1 MIIHCYFGI
10 PLSGPATADKVLVL
24 DHLSLL
30 YTRFVTIVTI
40 TKLSK
45 QTSSCSWI
53 ILLNSPG
60 GSILQWVD
68 RQGLLCVA
76 SVVFFVYVAIA
87 LTYRSRG
94 AHKVVGTSRAL
105 VGAGT

>member
-76 SVVFFVYVAIA
+76 SVVF
-87 LTYRSRG
+87 LCTLPLRSLID
-94 AHKVVGTSRAL
+94 HVVRIKSSVHPGR
-105 VGAGT
+105 